1 MTEKEFR
8 GILDST
14 FESFFVGFETPK
26 SVVKNP
32 KVKEAIAS
40 CQTPAITKEDFD
52 ETLRSTF
59 NNFFGSS
66 LNSYMK
72 K

>member
-14 FESFFVGFETPK
+14 FETFFGFP
-26 SVVKNP
+26 P
-32 KVKEAIAS
+32 VKE
-40 CQTPAITKEDFD
+40 QEQPKETVSSSISIKMTED
-52 ETLRSTF
+52 EFKSILDSTF

>member
-1 MTEKEFR
+1 MTEKEFKN
-8 GILDST
+8 IMDST
-14 FESFFVGFETPK
+14 FENFFG
-26 SVVKNP
+26 SLNSLKNQ
-32 KVKEAIAS
+32 KIQEAIAS

>member
-1 MTEKEFR
+1 MTTMEFKNMMDSTFKDFFGFSPVKEQEQPKETVSSSISIKMTEDEFR

-14 FESFFVGFETPK
+14 F
-26 SVVKNP
+26 
-32 KVKEAIAS
+32 
-40 CQTPAITKEDFD
+40 
-52 ETLRSTF
+52 
-59 NNFFGSS
+59 NNFFGS

>member
-14 FESFFVGFETPK
+14 FESFFGFETTT

-66 LNSYMK
+66 CSSYMK